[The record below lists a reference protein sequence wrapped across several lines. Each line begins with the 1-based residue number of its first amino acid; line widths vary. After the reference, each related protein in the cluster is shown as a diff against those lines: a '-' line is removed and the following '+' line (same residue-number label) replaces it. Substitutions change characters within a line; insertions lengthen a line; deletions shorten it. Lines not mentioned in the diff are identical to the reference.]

1 MKSKHKY
8 ICLKDCELY
17 NFFDDFSDV
26 KAKCFKDN
34 FYYIKNRYFILAEG
48 EGLQRIGSDKTT
60 MEGRREREVLSPDAY
75 KYDSFSRE
83 YEAYTEEDNDKS
95 YIGTFETDYYSKPQ
109 IGKFEEYF
117 VTIAQWRDSQIDNIL
132 ND

>member
-34 FYYIKNRYFILAEG
+34 FYYIK
-48 EGLQRIGSDKTT
+48 
-60 MEGRREREVLSPDAY
+60 
-75 KYDSFSRE
+75 YDSFSRE
-83 YEAYTEEDNDKS
+83 YEVYTEEDNDKS